1 MGWRTEAG
9 HGAGDEPGPG
19 FGPPRRGA
27 HHDAEP
33 SDVAPSTGD
42 SRRDG
47 RLAGYAKGGR
57 WDACPPSAELAGV
70 LESVSGAGW
79 RCPGATDDEI
89 VGIVRHW
96 AAVESWAGAA
106 KLGAIREL
114 IRREDKPWQP
124 ADQHVDQPDPWSESL
139 THELALALAASAGS
153 ADRTEWLAW
162 ELGTRLTGI
171 DALLTEGTLTY
182 GKAKA
187 VAE

>member
-57 WDACPPSAELAGV
+57 WDACPPSAELARV

-89 VGIVRHW
+89 VGIVGRW
-96 AAVESWAGAA
+96 AAIESWAGAA

-114 IRREDKPWQP
+114 IGLD
-124 ADQHVDQPDPWSESL
+124 DQPRPGARHDGQQGAWSESL
-139 THELALALAASAGS
+139 TP
-153 ADRTEWLAW
+153 
-162 ELGTRLTGI
+162 
-171 DALLTEGTLTY
+171 
-182 GKAKA
+182 
-187 VAE
+187 